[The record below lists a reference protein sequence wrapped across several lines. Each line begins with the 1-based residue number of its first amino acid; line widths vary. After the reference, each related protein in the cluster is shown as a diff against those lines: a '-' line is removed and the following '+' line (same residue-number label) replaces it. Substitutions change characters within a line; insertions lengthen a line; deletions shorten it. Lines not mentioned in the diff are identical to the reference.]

1 MRRSGSTDVKT
12 TSKGL
17 ASVGI
22 FCAVEDDMNRKLIG
36 KVAPWQQGMQTGEQ
50 LLLGDAIERGCGFI
64 QNQDARALQNRSRD
78 PKTLALAP
86 G

>member
-1 MRRSGSTDVKT
+1 
-12 TSKGL
+12 
-17 ASVGI
+17 
-22 FCAVEDDMNRKLIG
+22 MNRKLTG